1 MRNIIRTGKLKVM
14 LYFEVNEMCLFL
26 FLFSFEF
33 SALYSS
39 HLKIKKLAIS
49 IFFCSIPYHI
59 YLILI
64 ITRLIFTI
72 AISTGYMHFIHSL
85 LAKVYIFV
93 RTFSAIILGAFEI
106 DPWPQLFRS
115 NAD

>member
-14 LYFEVNEMCLFL
+14 LYFEVNEMCLFV

-33 SALYSS
+33 SALYNSS
-39 HLKIKKLAIS
+39 FENKKVGNFN
-49 IFFCSIPYHI
+49 FFLFHTLPYI
-59 YLILI
+59 ILI

-106 DPWPQLFRS
+106 DPWPQLLKI